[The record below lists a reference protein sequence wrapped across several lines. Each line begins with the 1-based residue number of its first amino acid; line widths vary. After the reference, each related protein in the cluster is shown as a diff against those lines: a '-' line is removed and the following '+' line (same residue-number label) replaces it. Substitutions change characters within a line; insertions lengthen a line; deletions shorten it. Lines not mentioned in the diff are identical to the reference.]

1 MVYYAVIISY
11 HPVLISLRQ
20 SSPTV
25 FNEAAFSVSD
35 SNLSSVSECRPC
47 SLSYT
52 DRPLSELQADWF
64 TTPFLQVPE
73 SDAQCVTFKFFTIVT
88 ERQCHRGQLKGDTV
102 FHTDAVKPSDFK
114 ESAVLLCYTDN
125 ETISTVI
132 VTKDMGKKTHK
143 QQQQQT
149 V

>member
-1 MVYYAVIISY
+1 M
-11 HPVLISLRQ
+11 P
-20 SSPTV
+20 
-25 FNEAAFSVSD
+25 
-35 SNLSSVSECRPC
+35 
-47 SLSYT
+47 
-52 DRPLSELQADWF
+52 
-64 TTPFLQVPE
+64 
-73 SDAQCVTFKFFTIVT
+73 QCVTFKFFTIVT

-132 VTKDMGKKTHK
+132 VTLKKTPK